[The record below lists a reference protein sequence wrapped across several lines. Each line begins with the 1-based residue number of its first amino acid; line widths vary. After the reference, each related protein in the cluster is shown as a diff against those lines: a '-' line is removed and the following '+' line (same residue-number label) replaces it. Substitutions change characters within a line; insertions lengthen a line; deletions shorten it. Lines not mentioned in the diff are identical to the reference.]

1 MGEKDAVGNA
11 SIRCQGCMSTFQG
24 VICPA
29 CGNWDQKHHRTVT
42 SPNAGTAEVQG
53 EGPDECGSCG
63 HRPLDGEDNPAG
75 TPTSRSAENAV
86 NWANRSTMR
95 GTAVEG
101 SEGNE
106 DGVVT
111 GAVLCAVG
119 TEGGQPRKVAP
130 PLQEGLTEA
139 NTTMTYFGEKKR
151 SGGPRTSG
159 DGLRDR
165 VTPLKD
171 DIFTDSPVAVA
182 PTHDGAEPRTENSQ
196 SLAKETGHQLP
207 GHVPELTDVVGRGDS
222 IGSGTDCA
230 DDTFRIPPATLTR
243 ERAPRA
249 PPARSRARRGGRRPS
264 IPRRASRVAV
274 DVISTAGE
282 TPKAPPPAKAEPEVT
297 ATSSREGAAGKAP
310 HSEPQP
316 ERGDAA
322 RVQAAESPIF
332 SEVYVEAAASATAS
346 ACSTSSVNGDVDD
359 TGGGGGDG
367 EPVEPQASDTEVESM
382 SRSDRPRQ
390 KSGNKVDGS
399 RRRRR
404 ASSSS
409 ADGTRPTKLLGA
421 DKTSRRKT
429 AAADVNLA
437 TGKAALAAVP
447 REDSPPPPPGMRVGH
462 TAGGQSTETR
472 DKNGGEEHVG
482 MVDGGG
488 HAGGSRK
495 GSRRGRPEV
504 IHLAF
509 CSRCQEYQSWRAPV
523 SDVRGRRD
531 GARRS
536 CGQCGN
542 AFCNVSYYPTR

>member
-29 CGNWDQKHHRTVT
+29 CGNWDQKHHRTMT
-42 SPNAGTAEVQG
+42 SPNAGTAEGQG
-53 EGPDECGSCG
+53 EGSNECGSCG
-63 HRPLDGEDNPAG
+63 HRPLDGEDNPPG

-86 NWANRSTMR
+86 SAANRSAMR
-95 GTAVEG
+95 GTAVEE

-106 DGVVT
+106 DGAAT

-119 TEGGQPRKVAP
+119 TEGGQPRRVAP

-139 NTTMTYFGEKKR
+139 NTPITYFRGKKK
-151 SGGPRTSG
+151 SGGPRTSD

-165 VTPLKD
+165 SRPLKD
-171 DIFTDSPVAVA
+171 DLFTDLPVGVA
-182 PTHDGAEPRTENSQ
+182 PTHGGAEPRTENSQ
-196 SLAKETGHQLP
+196 SLVKETDHQLR
-207 GHVPELTDVVGRGDS
+207 GHVPELTDVVGRGDGA
-222 IGSGTDCA
+222 GSGADCA

-264 IPRRASRVAV
+264 IPRRASRATVAA
-274 DVISTAGE
+274 ISTAGE
-282 TPKAPPPAKAEPEVT
+282 TPKVPTPAKAEPEATV
-297 ATSSREGAAGKAP
+297 TSSREGAAGTAP
-310 HSEPQP
+310 HCEPQS
-316 ERGDAA
+316 ERVNAA
-322 RVQAAESPIF
+322 RVKAAEPPIF
-332 SEVYVEAAASATAS
+332 SEVPVEAAASATAS
-346 ACSTSSVNGDVDD
+346 ACSTSSVNGNVDD

-367 EPVEPQASDTEVESM
+367 EPVEPPASDTEVESM
-382 SRSDRPRQ
+382 PRSGRPRR
-390 KSGNKVDGS
+390 KSGNKVDGF

-404 ASSSS
+404 ASLSS
-409 ADGTRPTKLLGA
+409 ADGTRPAKVLGPGE
-421 DKTSRRKT
+421 TSRRETATTDVNFAT
-429 AAADVNLA
+429 AA
-437 TGKAALAAVP
+437 AALAAVP
-447 REDSPPPPPGMRVGH
+447 REDSPPPPPGVRVGH
-462 TAGGQSTETR
+462 TAGGRGTETG
-472 DKNGGEEHVG
+472 DKKGGEEHVG
-482 MVDGGG
+482 IADGGG
-488 HAGGSRK
+488 HAGDGRK

-531 GARRS
+531 SARRS